1 VILGSRRRESSSAS
15 AASRAD
21 GLDLW
26 HAHQYCFVVTLSQA
40 LPWFFAVLV
49 ALYTLAHFVTVP
61 LAILAGVIQLLM
73 LQAVAFTHIAAAVA
87 QQQEEG
93 EENEG

>member
-1 VILGSRRRESSSAS
+1 
-15 AASRAD
+15 
-21 GLDLW
+21 
-26 HAHQYCFVVTLSQA
+26 
-40 LPWFFAVLV
+40 VLV

-73 LQAVAFTHIAAAVA
+73 LQAVAFTHIVAAVA